1 MNFEMGVRIIKVIEN
16 VDFFFLDDWDI
27 TDENVKMKFDPK
39 HGTVIYVAGIIEGD
53 PNSLMSLGAEE
64 GSTDFKVAF
73 YAPFKEFNKMWDEL
87 MKL

>member
-1 MNFEMGVRIIKVIEN
+1 MSVEMGTRIIKVIED
-16 VDFFFLDDWDI
+16 VDFCFLGDWDM
-27 TDENVKMKFDPK
+27 TDENLIMKFDPK
-39 HGTVIYVAGIIEGD
+39 HGTVIYVAGIIDGD

>member
-1 MNFEMGVRIIKVIEN
+1 MSVEMGMRIIKVIEA
-16 VDFFFLDDWDI
+16 VDYCSLGAWDM
-27 TDENVKMKFDPK
+27 TDHNLIMKFDPK